1 MEKTS
6 DTIIN
11 ELLNSFDH
19 KVPESDNVSTHLMA
33 ESVKKHKRHDKSKKH
48 KKHKK
53 KSKKYKRTKH
63 HSRSSSPDDYVEL
76 KLKKNKLEEAKSG
89 MPVTLD
95 VVMETIVTTANEKSE
110 KIDDSKYDK
119 NKKSRKNETS
129 TDKSPVLTPEKGTDI
144 KYVFNT
150 VLQNPSTILNNW
162 LIVSF
167 SSNHLESCITGLNNG
182 KIVIKDLKDSR
193 LYHELI
199 NEIEEKE
206 RLKADKYEDAEL
218 SCSSVDLD
226 KKKKKGLYIR
236 NLSTLV

>member
-11 ELLNSFDH
+11 KLLDSFDH
-19 KVPESDNVSTHLMA
+19 KVPESDNASTRSMA

-76 KLKKNKLEEAKSG
+76 KLKKDKLEEAKSG

-110 KIDDSKYDK
+110 KINNSKYDK
-119 NKKSRKNETS
+119 NKKSRKNETL
-129 TDKSPVLTPEKGTDI
+129 TGNSPLHTTKKGTDM
-144 KYVFNT
+144 KYIFNT
-150 VLQNPSTILNNW
+150 VLHNPSVILNKS

-167 SSNHLESCITGLNNG
+167 FSNYLESCVTGLNNG

-193 LYHELI
+193 LYHDLM

-206 RLKADKYEDAEL
+206 RLKVGKYDDAEL

-226 KKKKKGLYIR
+226 KKKKKGL
-236 NLSTLV
+236 